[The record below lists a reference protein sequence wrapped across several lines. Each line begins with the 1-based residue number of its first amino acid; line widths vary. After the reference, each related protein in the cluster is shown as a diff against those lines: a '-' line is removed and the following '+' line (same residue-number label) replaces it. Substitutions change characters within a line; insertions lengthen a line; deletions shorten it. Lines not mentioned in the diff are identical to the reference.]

1 MMWELSDIIGL
12 YHVAMDLFLPSNS
25 SRGFLVLVLGLR
37 GWPLASLRWKIL
49 LVNL

>member
-1 MMWELSDIIGL
+1 MWELSEQNRPISHGYGL
-12 YHVAMDLFLPSNS
+12 LPSLKLIQ
-25 SRGFLVLVLGLR
+25 GLPCLVLGLR